1 MMPSPRI
8 LFFVLAMVGGLTLG
22 AVQAVAGPAAPGA
35 VSLTFLSTTDLH
47 GRLEA
52 WDYAA
57 NRPANSGLVKI
68 ASLVKQA
75 RAEVP
80 DAVLVD
86 IGDMV
91 QDPNSTL
98 TNYFL
103 SHQAKTLNPNIAA
116 MNQLRY
122 DAMAVGNHE
131 FNFAPQPLWTL
142 KAAAKFPWLCANLK
156 QPYTEGAAYF
166 PPYIIKTIHSVRVG
180 IVAFV
185 APVAAPAAGYDFE
198 PILPAAKRVIPEL
211 RSKVDLVV
219 VLLHSGFVRDPVT
232 GETSGRI
239 QVPGEN
245 VAPEL
250 AEQVPGIDVIIYG
263 HTHTELPEKFVNGVL
278 MTEAKFW
285 AQSLA
290 RVDVTMAKDSD
301 GRWAVA
307 AKHARTIPVTAET
320 PIDPGMDAVLR
331 PYRRTLEQHLNTT
344 IATAAADLSG
354 RRARYEDTPLL
365 DVIQHA
371 QMQAGHA
378 DVSMASILDER
389 VNIPRGPVTVRQAG
403 AIYPASNNVGVVEM
417 TGAGLKAALEHSA
430 GFYPQ
435 WPPTG
440 GGAATLPTINPDQA
454 AGVSYLIDLTR
465 PVGDRIRDLTFQGK
479 PLDPDR
485 RLRVAVPPNHRIGE
499 DGYAMYKGLPVVAQ
513 TGDMRDVLAD
523 YLTRTKTLPTQAE
536 GTWSIFPPEAVKAM
550 ETLADA
556 GAGGK

>member
-1 MMPSPRI
+1 MSPRI
-8 LFFVLAMVGGLTLG
+8 LGLVFTAVIALASG
-22 AVQAVAGPAAPGA
+22 AVSAVAGPAGPGK

-57 NRPANSGLVKI
+57 DRPANSGLVKI
-68 ASLVKQA
+68 ATLVKRA

-103 SHQAKTLNPNIAA
+103 SHRAKTLNPNIAA

-131 FNFAPQPLWTL
+131 FNFAPEPLWTL
-142 KAAAKFPWLCANLK
+142 KSAAKFPWLCANLK
-156 QPYTEGAAYF
+156 QPYTSGAAYF
-166 PPYIIKTIHSVRVG
+166 PPYIIKTIQGVRVG

-185 APVAAPAAGYDFE
+185 APVAAPKAGYDFE

-232 GETSGRI
+232 GEAAGRI

-250 AEQVPGIDVIIYG
+250 AEQVPGIDVIIFG

-290 RVDVTMAKDSD
+290 RVDVTMAKGPD
-301 GRWAVA
+301 GRWGVA
-307 AKHARTIPVTAET
+307 DKHARTIPVTAET
-320 PIDPGMDAVLR
+320 PSEPGMEAVLR
-331 PYRRTLEQHLNTT
+331 PYRRTLERHLNTT

-354 RRARYEDTPLL
+354 RHARYEETPLL
-365 DVIQHA
+365 DVIQQA
-371 QMQAGHA
+371 QLQAGHA
-378 DVSMASILDER
+378 DVSMASVLDER
-389 VNIPRGPVTVRQAG
+389 VTIPRGPVTVRQAG

-417 TGAGLKAALEHSA
+417 TGAGLKAVLEHSA

-440 GGAATLPTINPDQA
+440 GAALALPAVNPDQA
-454 AGVSYLIDLTR
+454 AGVSYVIDLTR
-465 PVGDRIRDLTFQGK
+465 PVGSRILDLTFRGK

-485 RLRVAVPPNHRIGE
+485 KLRVAVPPNRRIGE
-499 DGYAMYKGLPVVAQ
+499 DGYVMYKGLPVVAQ

-523 YLTRTKTLPTQAE
+523 HLTRTRTLPTQAE
-536 GTWSIFPPEAVKAM
+536 GTWRIVPPEAVQAM
-550 ETLADA
+550 EKLADA